1 MCMFRLRIWDLPTR
15 VFHWSLA
22 LAVLGLVITGNVGG
36 DAMVWHMRLGY
47 AVLTLV
53 AFRLLWGWF
62 GGHWSRFVHFP
73 LGLPSLLRYL
83 KGSRE
88 PRLHW
93 GHNPLGSW
101 AVVAMLLALALQA
114 LAGLMVDDE
123 IAYAGPLTGL
133 VSGETVQLATWY
145 HKQVGKWVVLGL
157 VVLHLLAV
165 AFHSLALRE
174 RLVPAMWHGDKS
186 VDQAGGPSSD
196 DSRQRWLLALLVV
209 VVCAGAVALLVWYG
223 QRHAF
228 SAFG

>member
-1 MCMFRLRIWDLPTR
+1 MPMLRIWDLPTR
-15 VFHWSLA
+15 VFHWTLA
-22 LAVLGLVITGNVGG
+22 LAVFCLVVTGNVGG

-47 AVLTLV
+47 AVLALMG
-53 AFRLLWGWF
+53 FRLLWGVL
-62 GGHWSRFVHFP
+62 GGHWSRFAHFP
-73 LGLPSLLRYL
+73 LGLPSVLRYL
-83 KGSRE
+83 KGARE

-114 LAGLMVDDE
+114 VAGLMVDDE

-133 VSGETVQLATWY
+133 VSGDAVQLATWY
-145 HKQVGKWVVLGL
+145 HKQVGKFVVLGL

-186 VDQAGGPSSD
+186 VDQTEGPASEDSS
-196 DSRQRWLLALLVV
+196 QRRLLALGLVL
-209 VVCAGAVALLVWYG
+209 VCAGLVALLVWYG
-223 QRHAF
+223 QRHSF

>member
-1 MCMFRLRIWDLPTR
+1 MPMLRIWDLPTR
-15 VFHWSLA
+15 VFHWTLA
-22 LAVLGLVITGNVGG
+22 LAVFCLVVTGNVGG

-47 AVLTLV
+47 AVLALMG
-53 AFRLLWGWF
+53 FRLLWGVL
-62 GGHWSRFVHFP
+62 GGHWSRFAHFP
-73 LGLPSLLRYL
+73 LGLPSVLRYL
-83 KGSRE
+83 KGARE

-101 AVVAMLLALALQA
+101 AALAMLLALALQA
-114 LAGLMVDDE
+114 VAGLMVDDE

-133 VSGETVQLATWY
+133 VSGDAVQLATWY
-145 HKQVGKWVVLGL
+145 HKQVGKFVVLGL

-186 VDQAGGPSSD
+186 VDQTDGPASEDSS
-196 DSRQRWLLALLVV
+196 QRRLLALGLVL
-209 VVCAGAVALLVWYG
+209 VCAGLVALLVWYG
-223 QRHAF
+223 QRHSF

>member
-1 MCMFRLRIWDLPTR
+1 MPMLRIWDLPTR
-15 VFHWSLA
+15 VFHWTLA
-22 LAVLGLVITGNVGG
+22 LAVFCLVVTGNVGG

-47 AVLTLV
+47 AVLALMG
-53 AFRLLWGWF
+53 FRLLWGVL
-62 GGHWSRFVHFP
+62 GGHWSRFAHFP
-73 LGLPSLLRYL
+73 LGLPSVLRYL
-83 KGSRE
+83 KGARE

-114 LAGLMVDDE
+114 VAGLMVDDE

-133 VSGETVQLATWY
+133 VSGDAVQLATWY
-145 HKQVGKWVVLGL
+145 HKQVGKFVVLGL

-186 VDQAGGPSSD
+186 VDQTDGPASEDSS
-196 DSRQRWLLALLVV
+196 QRRLLALGLVL
-209 VVCAGAVALLVWYG
+209 VCAGLVALLVWYG
-223 QRHAF
+223 QRHSF